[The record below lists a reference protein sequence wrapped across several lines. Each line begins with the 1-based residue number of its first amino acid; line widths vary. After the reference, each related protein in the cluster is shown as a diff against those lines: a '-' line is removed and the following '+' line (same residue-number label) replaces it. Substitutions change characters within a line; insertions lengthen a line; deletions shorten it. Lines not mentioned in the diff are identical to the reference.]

1 MEDFEKHSYISGNQ
15 LNIGVENMPELKQ
28 LIDDVIEKEK
38 ALQKAVHKL
47 NCYQLQLTFI
57 NK

>member
-1 MEDFEKHSYISGNQ
+1 MGSLEKHSYISGDQ
-15 LNIGVENMPELKQ
+15 LNISVENMPELKQ
-28 LIDDVIEKEK
+28 LIDDVIKKEK
-38 ALQKAVHKL
+38 ALQQAVQKL